1 MCLSGF
7 VFFFA
12 FLVPLCLEAPTAL
25 PLPSSDL
32 AELDDVETS
41 GIRKLAFAFHEMR
54 ATEHSHEDNS
64 AHRAALRVTHLP
76 LTAKWPTHSSELTI

>member
-7 VFFFA
+7 FFFFA

-32 AELDDVETS
+32 AELDAVETS
-41 GIRKLAFAFHEMR
+41 EIRKLAFAFHEMR
-54 ATEHSHEDNS
+54 ATEHT
-64 AHRAALRVTHLP
+64 HRARGQ
-76 LTAKWPTHSSELTI
+76 